1 MSARLLSP
9 AVLRSVLLFLLG
21 MFAFVWQVIGAKA
34 DRPALLGATLL
45 LLGFPLAQLVDYLRV
60 PGVKTAPAQ
69 PAPTPPAKTDL

>member
-21 MFAFVWQVIGAKA
+21 MFAFVWQVIGA
-34 DRPALLGATLL
+34 
-45 LLGFPLAQLVDYLRV
+45 LGFPLAQLVDYLRV